1 MNMQHPDPESVP
13 VRDAATVMLLRDGDD
28 GLEVYSPP
36 GRSAI
41 EAALREVPRRSDRA
55 IARSLK
61 CDNTTVSAVRR
72 SLGIPAG
79 PKDRTKRERNA
90 ALVEMARTTK
100 ATYAEIGWRFG
111 LDKTRANQIA
121 LAHGVRRSA

>member
-1 MNMQHPDPESVP
+1 MLREDRLS
-13 VRDAATVMLLRDGDD
+13 LLRARGRVVQRKPRHLRAD
-28 GLEVYSPP
+28 SPRP
-36 GRSAI
+36 AI

-90 ALVEMARTTK
+90 ALAEMARTTK

-121 LAHGVRRSA
+121 LAYGVRRAA

>member
-1 MNMQHPDPESVP
+1 M
-13 VRDAATVMLLRDGDD
+13 
-28 GLEVYSPP
+28 
-36 GRSAI
+36 SAFFVSGTP
-41 EAALREVPRRSDRA
+41 APKGSARA
-55 IARSLK
+55 IQRGGFAVLVPSTSDTNKRAIKSWTQAVGWQAKASCSVL
-61 CDNTTVSAVRR
+61 TAVRR

-90 ALVEMARTTK
+90 ALVEIARTTK

-121 LAHGVRRSA
+121 LAHGIRRSA